1 MLKDNPSPRQ
11 LQLTSNDSTNQ
22 VAWKTG
28 TSWAFRDAWAVG
40 VSGPYVLVVWV
51 GNFDGK
57 GNSAFIGRSAAGP
70 LLFSLFRSVN
80 ANIGW
85 QVEDSFSVE
94 AMNLKKVDVCSETG
108 DLYQKHCRSLS
119 STWFIPGTSPIKV
132 SNVHR
137 LIPINKVS
145 GLRACSHRLGETEM
159 KVYEFWPSDFIHIFE
174 QAGISLKAPPRYEAG
189 CSFTDKGE
197 SGQPPVI
204 TSPQLGVE
212 YVIRR
217 EVEADRQI
225 PLKAIVDSGAT
236 KLHSASKRIAVKQIH

>member
-1 MLKDNPSPRQ
+1 M
-11 LQLTSNDSTNQ
+11 
-22 VAWKTG
+22 
-28 TSWAFRDAWAVG
+28 
-40 VSGPYVLVVWV
+40 

-94 AMNLKKVDVCSETG
+94 AMNLKKIDVCSETG
-108 DLYQKHCRSLS
+108 DLYQKYCRSLS
-119 STWFIPGTSPIKV
+119 STWFIPGISPIKV

-137 LIPINKVS
+137 PIPIDKAS
-145 GLRACSHRLGETEM
+145 GLRACTHRPGATEM

-174 QAGISLKAPPRYEAG
+174 QAGISLKAPPRYQAG

-197 SGQPPVI
+197 SGPPPVI

-212 YVIRR
+212 YAIRR

-225 PLKAIVDSGAT
+225 PLNAIVDSTTT
-236 KLHSASKRIAVKQIH
+236 KLHWFVDESYLGSADNGETLFWSANAGEYLIRAVDDFGRSASKRIAVRQIH